1 MPRRPA
7 PRLSPTR
14 RDAVE
19 TRARLLKAAGQEFG
33 RHGFQAA
40 SLRAICRR
48 ASVNLGAVA
57 YYFGGKEALY
67 REVLVESHRALI
79 ADDHVPAR
87 DDFDDPREALRAW
100 IRFAAQVILVRR
112 PANPYLGRLV
122 VHELIRPTPA
132 LDELVATVLRPLRQ
146 HLAGIVAALLERE
159 AEHPDIGP
167 LVNLTVFLL
176 VQHELG
182 RPILERLGF
191 PRPDTPARVE
201 ALAEQIYRFA
211 LAGILAFKGTPGAP
225 GPADGG

>member
-7 PRLSPTR
+7 PQLAPTR
-14 RDAVE
+14 RDAVA
-19 TRARLLKAAGQEFG
+19 TRARLLEAAGQEFA

-48 ASVNLGAVA
+48 ANVNLGAVA

-67 REVLVESHRALI
+67 REVLVESHRLLI
-79 ADDHVPAR
+79 ADDHVPSR
-87 DDFDDPREALRAW
+87 NDFHDPREALRAW

-122 VHELIRPTPA
+122 IHELIRPTPA
-132 LDELVATVLRPLRQ
+132 LDELVTTVLRPLRQ
-146 HLAGIVAALLERE
+146 RLAGIVAALLGRE
-159 AEHPDIGP
+159 EDHPDIGP

-191 PRPDTPARVE
+191 PRPDTPAQVE
-201 ALAEQIYRFA
+201 ALAEQVHRYA
-211 LAGILAFKGTPGAP
+211 LAGIQAFK
-225 GPADGG
+225 